1 MDKNIIGAIAAST
14 NLDPSDIKYEV
25 DMINFSNTLFS
36 ALDKAHIKAYLFGG
50 TALNKGFFK
59 DRQRL
64 SRDLDFEIGKPGNFK
79 SAALKI
85 ESCVI
90 KAGYSNIRISENERS
105 YTIYVSLA
113 GGESELKI
121 DLVPQLN
128 AIKPVLL
135 TLHSLLEYNGVPT
148 KTAEVMSYPFEY
160 LLACKLSALHRRM
173 LYKDI
178 YDSYTGLQM
187 PFDKNKLVR
196 YASMFMT
203 PKRMFRD
210 IVHNIENEGY
220 DYKDEL
226 SYEKL
231 VQEKYKRPLKN
242 MLYGI
247 RSILAAYYR

>member
-1 MDKNIIGAIAAST
+1 MDRNIIGAIAAST
-14 NLDPSDIKYEV
+14 NLDPTDITYEV
-25 DMINFSNTLFS
+25 EMITFSDALFS
-36 ALDKAHIKAYLFGG
+36 AIDKAHIKAYLFGG

-59 DRQRL
+59 DKQRL

-90 KAGYSNIRISENERS
+90 KAGYSNMRVNENKKS

-121 DLVPQLN
+121 DIMPQLN
-128 AIKPVLL
+128 AIKPVRLA
-135 TLHSLLEYNGVPT
+135 LHSLLEYSGIPT

-160 LLACKLSALHRRM
+160 LLAYKLSALHRRM
-173 LYKDI
+173 LYKDV
-178 YDSYTGLQM
+178 YDSYTGLKM
-187 PFDKNKLVR
+187 SFDKNKLVR
-196 YASMFMT
+196 YIGMFMT
-203 PKRMFRD
+203 PKRMFGD
-210 IVHNIENEGY
+210 IIHNIENESY

-226 SYEKL
+226 DYEKL

-242 MLYGI
+242 MLYEI
-247 RSILAAYYR
+247 RSILATYYR